1 MNKARRTAITAEVA
15 KTRDLLEQLRDHM
28 SKLEALK
35 DQEQECYDN
44 MPMSLQE
51 SDGGEK
57 ILDTATMLEQCVAD
71 MDGAIDQIATSVDE
85 IEEAVQA

>member
-1 MNKARRTAITAEVA
+1 MNKARRTAIAAEVA

-28 SKLEALK
+28 SALESLK
-35 DQEQECYDN
+35 DEEQECYDN
-44 MPMSLQE
+44 MPTGLQE

-71 MDGAIDQIATSVDE
+71 MDGAIDQIATSMDE
-85 IEEAVQA
+85 IEEAVAA

>member
-1 MNKARRTAITAEVA
+1 MNKARRTAITTEVA

-44 MPMSLQE
+44 MPTGLQE

-71 MDGAIDQIATSVDE
+71 MDGAIDQIATSMDE
-85 IEEAVQA
+85 IEEAVAA